1 MTVKPMTKTRARLK
15 LLMLLACLPL
25 GSCASGP
32 SNSVGLAARAGPRE
46 QNQADVDRILTTL
59 KPTERLVANADSR
72 LLWQAAQGYMERAFP
87 LDELPPAATAG
98 ASKQVRTRLVEW
110 VGDGLPHRTRVFVEV
125 RPDAANAANMRLR
138 VTALMIES
146 EPNFE
151 EAREDVPLQYNWK
164 LVGKN
169 ERVEEV
175 VAEQIMRRYLALR
188 EGKPLPLEEEMIL
201 PGRESGSG

>member
-1 MTVKPMTKTRARLK
+1 MTVKPMTNARARLM
-15 LLMLLACLPL
+15 LLMLLASLPL
-25 GSCASGP
+25 GSCAYGP
-32 SNSVGLAARAGPRE
+32 SNSTGMAARAAPKQDEG
-46 QNQADVDRILTTL
+46 DVDRILKSL

-72 LLWQAAQGYMERAFP
+72 LLWQATQGYMERAFP

-98 ASKQVRTRLVEW
+98 SSKQVRTRLVEW
-110 VGDGLPHRTRVFVEV
+110 IGDGLPHRTRVFVEV
-125 RPDAANAANMRLR
+125 RPDAGNAANMRLR

-146 EPNFE
+146 EPRFE
-151 EAREDVPLQYNWK
+151 DARDGVPIQYDWK

-169 ERVEEV
+169 ERVEDV

-201 PGRESGSG
+201 PGREPGAG

>member
-1 MTVKPMTKTRARLK
+1 MTVKPMTNGRARLS
-15 LLMLLACLPL
+15 LLMLLATLPL
-25 GSCASGP
+25 GSCAYGP
-32 SNSVGLAARAGPRE
+32 SNSVG
-46 QNQADVDRILTTL
+46 
-59 KPTERLVANADSR
+59 
-72 LLWQAAQGYMERAFP
+72 
-87 LDELPPAATAG
+87 
-98 ASKQVRTRLVEW
+98 KQVRTRLVEW
-110 VGDGLPHRTRVFVEV
+110 IGDGLPHRTRVFVEV
-125 RPDAANAANMRLR
+125 RPDAGNAANMRLR

-151 EAREDVPLQYNWK
+151 EAREGVPIQYDWK

-175 VAEQIMRRYLALR
+175 VADQIMRRYLALR